1 MYKLKLILIATILFL
16 TIGATAAIAE
26 DLKVSVNG
34 MVCAFCAQG
43 IDKQVGS
50 HESVD
55 KVTVSLGDKL
65 VTVSL
70 KDGMELSDEEITDL
84 IVKAGYEVVAIERS

>member
-1 MYKLKLILIATILFL
+1 MNKIKIIIVSVVALLAL
-16 TIGATAAIAE
+16 GATKAMAE

-55 KVTVSLGDKL
+55 RVDVSLGEKL

>member
-1 MYKLKLILIATILFL
+1 MYKIKLAIFSIFIFFTFGA
-16 TIGATAAIAE
+16 ATAVAE
-26 DLKVSVNG
+26 DIKVSVNG

-55 KVTVSLGDKL
+55 TVTVSLGDKL
-65 VTVSL
+65 VSVSL
-70 KDGMELSDEEITDL
+70 KEGMELSDEEVTELIT
-84 IVKAGYEVVAIERS
+84 KAGYEVVEIERS